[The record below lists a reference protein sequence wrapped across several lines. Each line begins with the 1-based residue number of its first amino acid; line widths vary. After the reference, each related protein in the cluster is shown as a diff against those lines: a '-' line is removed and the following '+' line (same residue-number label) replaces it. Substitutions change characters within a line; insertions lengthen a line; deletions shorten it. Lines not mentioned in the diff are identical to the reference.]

1 MAIRR
6 FLIVFGSIVALAV
19 AAHGALWWIVAGEL
33 QNGISAWVEERRAAG
48 WTIGH
53 SAPTIGGYPMRVLAT
68 IGDPDIAVP
77 GADPGDPARWR
88 WQGTSLRI
96 ALQPWKPREI
106 SFSFAGRHRVH
117 ANHGER
123 REIFVATVGS
133 ANGRA
138 HLTSDGRVERI
149 LVDVGAVE
157 ASRPGAP
164 ERLRLGQLGLTLLM
178 PEHSNEAVAKPEDEE
193 PAGPIVSV
201 TATNVVLPKEARYPL
216 GRTVRR
222 IAIDAKLIGGL
233 APAPTLAQT
242 LATWRDAGGTL
253 EVRRLDVVWG
263 KFDLSGEGTVALDG
277 ALQPI
282 VAMTARVKGYRETV
296 DALVETGYVRGRD
309 ALATKL
315 VLGFVARATPGGNS
329 QLTVPITL
337 QNGILSAGPARL
349 LRVPA
354 IDWDT
359 GGVVLKRSMA
369 N

>member
-6 FLIVFGSIVALAV
+6 LLIAFGSIVALTV
-19 AAHGALWWIVAGEL
+19 AAHGALWWIIAGEL
-33 QNGISAWVEERRAAG
+33 RTGISAWVEERRAAG

-53 SAPTIGGYPMRVLAT
+53 AAPTIGGYPMRVRAT

-77 GADPGDPARWR
+77 GPGPGDPARWR
-88 WQGTSLRI
+88 WRGTSLRL
-96 ALQPWKPREI
+96 ALRPWKPREI
-106 SFSFAGRHRVH
+106 LFSFAGVHRVH

-123 REIFVATVGS
+123 REIFEATVGS

-138 HLTSDGRVERI
+138 RLASDGRVESII
-149 LVDVGAVE
+149 LDVGAVE

-178 PEHSNEAVAKPEDEE
+178 PERSGEAAAKPEDEE
-193 PAGPIVSV
+193 PAGPMVS
-201 TATNVVLPKEARYPL
+201 ASAANVVLPKGARYPL

-222 IAIDAKLIGGL
+222 IAIDAKLIGDL
-233 APAPTLAQT
+233 APAPTLVQT
-242 LATWRDAGGTL
+242 LAAWRDAGGTL

-282 VAMTARVKGYRETV
+282 VAMTARIKGYRETV

-309 ALATKL
+309 ALTTKL
-315 VLGFVARATPGGNS
+315 VLGFVARATPGGKS

-359 GGVVLKRSMA
+359 GGVVSKRSMA

>member
-1 MAIRR
+1 MYCAPGGVQSRPDAAGCRVGNVRKDIETVAIRR

-33 QNGISAWVEERRAAG
+33 QNGISAWGEERRAAG

-77 GADPGDPARWR
+77 GTDPGDPARWR

-106 SFSFAGRHRVH
+106 SFSFAGRHRLH

-233 APAPTLAQT
+233 APVEAAGRVSRAVRCPCTAVCRKLGSPTSDLRRYT
-242 LATWRDAGGTL
+242 RSRMSETSSRRDWP
-253 EVRRLDVVWG
+253 ER
-263 KFDLSGEGTVALDG
+263 SAL
-277 ALQPI
+277 PNS
-282 VAMTARVKGYRETV
+282 RK
-296 DALVETGYVRGRD
+296 RG
-309 ALATKL
+309 
-315 VLGFVARATPGGNS
+315 
-329 QLTVPITL
+329 
-337 QNGILSAGPARL
+337 
-349 LRVPA
+349 
-354 IDWDT
+354 
-359 GGVVLKRSMA
+359 
-369 N
+369 